1 MTITE
6 KVAYLKGLMEGL
18 DFKAETKEE
27 EIIKLR
33 ADILEDMA
41 NEIVGVQDD
50 IDDINEYLEAVDEDL
65 TNVEEELFGECYDDE
80 CSCCCCDEEGEDEES
95 EEAPVEDG

>member
-1 MTITE
+1 MTVTE

-18 DFKAETKEE
+18 DFKAESKEE
-27 EIIKLR
+27 KIIAMM

-50 IDDINEYLEAVDEDL
+50 IDDINEYLELVDEDL
-65 TNVEEELFGECYDDE
+65 TNVEKELFGECCDDG
-80 CSCCCCDEEGEDEES
+80 CSCCCGDDDDEDDAS
-95 EEAPVEDG
+95 EETPVED